1 MVARL
6 HAHSFFGLPPAP
18 LRPKAPVVRAPSMT
32 TRVSRPAFLS
42 QTRPR
47 NSTSP
52 PSVKAD
58 YNDHGD
64 LYGVSSEEE
73 DLLESND
80 FGRFSSLDNEDVRA
94 DSPVI
99 NLPTQGPL
107 GSSGSNQ
114 TRRGSTA
121 EPVTPSSSSSTQ
133 GRTTEPIRPTQ
144 VRSVFSQ
151 EKSN

>member
-6 HAHSFFGLPPAP
+6 HAHAFFGLPPAP
-18 LRPKAPVVRAPSMT
+18 LRPKAPVVRPLSIR
-32 TRVSRPAFLS
+32 TRVSRPVFLS
-42 QTRPR
+42 QTRPW
-47 NSTSP
+47 NSTRA

-58 YNDHGD
+58 YNYHGD

-80 FGRFSSLDNEDVRA
+80 FGRFLSLNNEDVRV

-133 GRTTEPIRPTQ
+133 GRTTEPIRRTQ
-144 VRSVFSQ
+144 VRYVFS
-151 EKSN
+151 